1 MEEKIYTIPI
11 NEAFDKRDGCPLC
24 ALAADLEKSSLEYI
38 MGAAMMEPDVRIET
52 NRLGFCRAHYDKMSA
67 MKNRLSLALMLESR
81 LPAVRER
88 VVPSEIKTGKL
99 SRFKKNDTDDS
110 GMRVQAAAS
119 SCYVCSRAATFE
131 KQYISNL
138 LYMYKKDEVFREKL
152 RLQEYFCLSHFG
164 KLLQTGRDEL
174 NEALYAQLS
183 EDLHRLEESYFD
195 RISDAV
201 TAFCRSFDHQNA
213 GKPLTD
219 EQISAVSD
227 AIDFLAG
234 K

>member
-1 MEEKIYTIPI
+1 MRESILTIPI
-11 NEAFDKRDGCPLC
+11 NEVFEPREGCPIC
-24 ALAADLEKSSLEYI
+24 AMRNTVEEHISEYI

-52 NRLGFCRAHYDKMSA
+52 NRLGFCRSHYDKMSA

-99 SRFKKNDTDDS
+99 SKFKKNDTDDS
-110 GMRVQAAAS
+110 GLRIQAAAS
-119 SCYVCSRAATFE
+119 SCYVCSRAAMFE
-131 KQYISNL
+131 KQYVSNL
-138 LYMYKKDEVFREKL
+138 IYMYKKDEAFREKL

-164 KLLQTGRDEL
+164 KLLQVGKEEL
-174 NEALYAQLS
+174 SEALYAQLS
-183 EDLHRLEESYFD
+183 ADLHKLQESYFD
-195 RISDAV
+195 RITDAV

-213 GKPLTD
+213 GKPLTE

>member
-11 NEAFDKRDGCPLC
+11 NEAFDKKSGCPLC
-24 ALAADLEKSSLEYI
+24 SLAADLEKSSLEYI

-81 LPAVRER
+81 LPEVRER

-99 SRFKKNDTDDS
+99 SKFKKNDSDDS
-110 GMRVQAAAS
+110 GLRIQATAS
-119 SCYVCSRAATFE
+119 GCYVCSRAAMFE

-138 LYMYKKDEVFREKL
+138 IYMYKKDEAFREKL

-164 KLLQTGRDEL
+164 KLLQVGREEL
-174 NEALYAQLS
+174 SEALYAQLS
-183 EDLHRLEESYFD
+183 ADLHKLQESYFD
-195 RISDAV
+195 RISAAV
-201 TAFCRSFDHQNA
+201 TDFCRSFDHQNA
-213 GKPLTD
+213 GKPLTED
-219 EQISAVSD
+219 QISAVSN

>member
-11 NEAFDKRDGCPLC
+11 NEAFDKKCGCPLC
-24 ALAADLEKSSLEYI
+24 SLAADLEKSSLEYI

-52 NRLGFCRAHYDKMSA
+52 NRLGFCRSHYDKMSA

-99 SRFKKNDTDDS
+99 SKFKKNDSDDS
-110 GMRVQAAAS
+110 GLRVQAAAS
-119 SCYVCSRAATFE
+119 GCYVCSRAAMFE
-131 KQYISNL
+131 KQYVSNL
-138 LYMYKKDEVFREKL
+138 IYMYKKDEAFREKL
-152 RLQEYFCLSHFG
+152 RLQEYFCLTHFG
-164 KLLQTGRDEL
+164 KLLQAGKEEL
-174 NEALYAQLS
+174 NEALYARFS
-183 EDLHRLEESYFD
+183 ADLHKLQDSYFD
-195 RISDAV
+195 RVTDAV

-213 GKPLTD
+213 GKPLTE

>member
-11 NEAFDKRDGCPLC
+11 NEAFDKKDGCPLC
-24 ALAADLEKSSLEYI
+24 SLASDLEKSSLEYI

-52 NRLGFCRAHYDKMSA
+52 NRLGFCRAHYDKMTA

-99 SRFKKNDTDDS
+99 SKFKKNDTDDS
-110 GMRVQAAAS
+110 GLRVQAAAS

-138 LYMYKKDEVFREKL
+138 IYMYKKDEAFREKL

-164 KLLQTGRDEL
+164 KLLQAGKEEL

-183 EDLHRLEESYFD
+183 GDLHKLQDAYFD
-195 RISDAV
+195 RITDAV

-213 GKPLTD
+213 GKALTE